1 MSMTKNLP
9 ESTVGVADLQPLFDC
24 PDWLRVRLDPKL
36 SRGGRQ
42 LSDTFLRAV
51 CLILQP
57 MQPCHAVVICE
68 VIGGALSILFD
79 ISPQCGPVEHAALS
93 NIADAFQ
100 ELHNR
105 RFACEVRESATAGE
119 EPLVVFDP
127 DEFDLDPLF
136 TPPPRHASVDVFRFA
151 EDANQMEQRIKG
163 RDSDA
168 GRRVAQTLERLAL
181 SGTSRPVATPAAGW
195 HKQLDDFAQAF
206 PNFSEVIETVLYP
219 HVALCAKGLQ
229 HRLAPILLAGGPGI
243 GKTRF
248 SNAMAE
254 LLGTPPPLFVSMAA
268 ETNSSTLAGSS
279 TFWSNSSPGQLFEY
293 IAWGRAGH
301 PPVANGLVILDEVDK
316 ANTTGYSA
324 LGPLFSLLEEHTAR
338 HFADQS
344 LPDLVFD
351 ASHLRII
358 ATCNDLEE
366 VPAPLR
372 SRMLVFRISEPAADQ
387 LVVIAEQILAEM
399 VRKMEVQFRAE
410 LPRALGCKIMGM
422 SPRSIKLALEIA
434 FARAVV
440 AERDYLLPEDWP
452 TLRGDML
459 SSSRRHAMGFVTH

>member
-1 MSMTKNLP
+1 MTTNLP
-9 ESTVGVADLQPLFDC
+9 EIPVGVADIQPLFDC

-36 SRGGRQ
+36 SRGSRQ
-42 LSDTFLRAV
+42 LSDTFLRAA

-57 MQPCHAVVICE
+57 MQPRHAVVICD
-68 VIGGALSILFD
+68 VIGGALNILFD
-79 ISPQCGPVEHAALS
+79 ISPPCGPVEHSALS

-105 RFACEVRESATAGE
+105 RYGTEVRESARAAE
-119 EPLVVFDP
+119 QPAIMFDP
-127 DEFDLDPLF
+127 DDFDLDASV
-136 TPPPRHASVDVFRFA
+136 TQPPHHTLVDVFRFA
-151 EDANQMEQRIKG
+151 ENADQLEQRIKG
-163 RDSDA
+163 RDGDA

-181 SGTSRPVATPAAGW
+181 SGTCRPLAAPPVDW
-195 HKQLDDFAQAF
+195 HKRLDDFVRAF
-206 PNFSEVIETVLYP
+206 PNFSDVIETAIYP
-219 HVALCAKGLQ
+219 HVALCATGLQ
-229 HRLAPILLAGGPGI
+229 HRLAPILLVGGPGI

-279 TFWSNSSPGQLFEY
+279 TFWSNSSPGQLFES

-301 PPVANGLVILDEVDK
+301 SPVANGLLILDEVDK
-316 ANTTGYSA
+316 SNTTGYSA
-324 LGPLFSLLEEHTAR
+324 LGPLYSLLEEHTAR
-338 HFADQS
+338 HFVDQS
-344 LPDLVFD
+344 LPDLIFD
-351 ASHLRII
+351 ASRLRII
-358 ATCNDLEE
+358 ATCNDVEE

-372 SRMLVFRISEPAADQ
+372 SRMLVFHITEPEADQ
-387 LVVIAEQILAEM
+387 LIAIAEQMLGEM
-399 VRKMEVQFRAE
+399 VRKMEVQFKAE
-410 LPRALGCKIMGM
+410 LPQALDHKIKGM

-440 AERDYLLPEDWP
+440 AERDHLIPGDWP

-459 SSSRRHAMGFVTH
+459 SAARRPAMGFVTH